1 MSYQE
6 MRSVIVTMM
15 GIAAIVVFWLIMI
28 GRYEGLETA
37 DTDALLRFW
46 ATGVLI
52 SIPVSIGVRIV
63 AMILLAIGYQ
73 IASGEDVPD
82 FDDERDKVIE
92 LRVSQV
98 GQVIFL
104 LGFALSMV
112 PIVLGMSVSVM
123 FLVLIGAGILSEI
136 VSESARVLMYR
147 MGVNG

>member
-1 MSYQE
+1 M
-6 MRSVIVTMM
+6 
-15 GIAAIVVFWLIMI
+15 
-28 GRYEGLETA
+28 
-37 DTDALLRFW
+37 
-46 ATGVLI
+46 
-52 SIPVSIGVRIV
+52 
-63 AMILLAIGYQ
+63 
-73 IASGEDVPD
+73 
-82 FDDERDKVIE
+82 IE

-136 VSESARVLMYR
+136 VSESVRIAMYR

>member
-136 VSESARVLMYR
+136 VSESVRIAMYR